1 VSVPG
6 ETPISVLV
14 RFGRLASAEAEPA
27 DILPLLVDAV
37 VKHARATA
45 AVALRITESGRLRV
59 VAARG
64 APLEA
69 WEPEADAIGPELAG
83 ELLAACGLAGGRAYE
98 LPLVSSGDLFGVLV
112 LLGGADYGIEGEA
125 LDLAQ
130 GLADLAATSLD
141 RNEKYA
147 ELARSYVQL
156 RASREA
162 LAQGE
167 KLRAL
172 GQMAAGIS
180 HDLKNILNPLSL
192 QLEVLKRRIARD
204 PAAAAEV
211 VGTIADVVRH
221 GLDVVERLRAFSRQ
235 EEEPESSEP
244 VALNQV
250 MTTAIELCRPRLGT
264 SGRVRIREEPGE
276 PPAVI
281 ARTSELVTAVV
292 NLVLNAV
299 DAFQGEAGTITVRSG
314 ADDDGAWIEVEDDGP
329 GMAAHLAA
337 RVFEPFFTTKPDGTG
352 LGLAMVYAF
361 VQRHRG
367 RATLDSL
374 PGRGTR
380 IRLWFPGPDGPRAR
394 QSPDHTG

>member
-1 VSVPG
+1 MHVPG

-14 RFGRLASAEAEPA
+14 RFGRLASAQAEPA
-27 DILPLLVDAV
+27 DIFPLLVEAV
-37 VKHARATA
+37 MSQAHAAA

-59 VAARG
+59 VAAA
-64 APLEA
+64 APHPLGS
-69 WEPEADAIGPELAG
+69 WEPESDGIGPELAS
-83 ELLAACGLAGGRAYE
+83 EILAACRLAGGCAYE

-112 LLGGADYGIEGEA
+112 LCGGPDFTVQGEA
-125 LDLAQ
+125 LEVAQ
-130 GLADLAATSLD
+130 GLADLAASSLD

-211 VGTIADVVRH
+211 VTTIADVVRH

-235 EEEPESSEP
+235 EEEPESAEP
-244 VALNQV
+244 VALDQV
-250 MTTAIELCRPRLGT
+250 MSTAIELCRPRLGI
-264 SGRVRIREEPGE
+264 SSRIRLREDRGG
-276 PPAVI
+276 PPVVT

-292 NLVLNAV
+292 NLIFNAV
-299 DAFQGEAGTITVRSG
+299 DAFQGEPGSIAIRTG

-337 RVFEPFFTTKPDGTG
+337 RAFEPFFTTKPEGTG

-367 RATLDSL
+367 RATLDSV

-380 IRLWFPGPDGPRAR
+380 IRLWFPIA
-394 QSPDHTG
+394 

>member
-1 VSVPG
+1 MAG
-6 ETPISVLV
+6 ETAISVLV
-14 RFGRLASAEAEPA
+14 HFGRLASAQAEPR
-27 DILPLLVDAV
+27 DILPLLVEAALT
-37 VKHARATA
+37 HAGATA
-45 AVALRITESGRLRV
+45 ALALRITESGRLRV
-59 VAARG
+59 VATRG
-64 APLEA
+64 CPRALDS
-69 WEPEADAIGPELAG
+69 WEPESDSIGSELAG
-83 ELLAACGLAGGRAYE
+83 ELLEACGFPDGRAWE

-112 LLGGADYGIEGEA
+112 LVGGRDYSIEGEGLA
-125 LDLAQ
+125 LAQ

-204 PAAAAEV
+204 PAAAGEV
-211 VGTIADVVRH
+211 VTTIADVVRH

-235 EEEPESSEP
+235 EEEPESAEP
-244 VALNQV
+244 VQLDRV
-250 MTTAIELCRPRLGT
+250 MTTAVELCRPRLGEQ
-264 SGRVRIREEPGE
+264 SSIRLDERPGD
-276 PPAVI
+276 PPPVI

-292 NLVLNAV
+292 NLILNAV
-299 DAFQGEAGTITVRSG
+299 DALHGQPGTIAVRTG
-314 ADDDGAWIEVEDDGP
+314 AADDGAWIEVEDDGP
-329 GMAAHLAA
+329 GMAAHLAK
-337 RVFEPFFTTKPDGTG
+337 RVFEPFFTTKPEGTG

-367 RATLDSL
+367 KATLDST

-380 IRLWFPGPDGPRAR
+380 IRLWFPERA
-394 QSPDHTG
+394 TA

>member
-1 VSVPG
+1 VTG
-6 ETPISVLV
+6 ETPTSVLV
-14 RFGRLASAEAEPA
+14 HFARQTSAQSEPA
-27 DILPLLVDAV
+27 DILPLLVDSALT
-37 VKHARATA
+37 HTGATA
-45 AVALRITESGRLRV
+45 AAALRITENGRLRV
-59 VAARG
+59 VATRG
-64 APLEA
+64 CPCPLDQWQPDE
-69 WEPEADAIGPELAG
+69 DSIGPELAA
-83 ELLAACGLAGGRAYE
+83 ELLTACGMEGGRAFE
-98 LPLVSSGDLFGVLV
+98 LPLVSGGDLFGVLV
-112 LLGGADYGIEGEA
+112 LIGGSDYRIERAGLE
-125 LDLAQ
+125 LAQ
-130 GLADLAATSLD
+130 GLADVAAASLD

-204 PAAAAEV
+204 PASASDVVTAIAE
-211 VGTIADVVRH
+211 VVRH

-235 EEEPESSEP
+235 EAEPDSSEP
-244 VALNQV
+244 VDLDQV
-250 MTTAIELCRPRLGT
+250 MATAIELCRPRVGDGSRIHLLGD
-264 SGRVRIREEPGE
+264 PGH
-276 PPAVI
+276 PLPVV

-292 NLVLNAV
+292 NLVFNAA
-299 DAFQGEAGTITVRSG
+299 DALQGTSGSITVRTGTGES
-314 ADDDGAWIEVEDDGP
+314 GAWIEVEDTGP
-329 GMAAHLAA
+329 GIPPQLAA

-361 VQRHRG
+361 AQRHRG
-367 RATLDSL
+367 TATLDTA

-380 IRLWFPGPDGPRAR
+380 VRMWFPGQAA
-394 QSPDHTG
+394 S

>member
-1 VSVPG
+1 MTG

-14 RFGRLASAEAEPA
+14 HFARETSAKPEPA
-27 DILPLLVDAV
+27 DILPLLVDAALT
-37 VKHARATA
+37 HTRATA
-45 AVALRITESGRLRV
+45 AAALRIMESGRLRV

-64 APLEA
+64 GPRPVDQ
-69 WEPEADAIGPELAG
+69 WEPQEDAIGPELAA
-83 ELLAACGLAGGRAYE
+83 ELLTACEIEGGRAYE
-98 LPLVSSGDLFGVLV
+98 LPLVSGGDLFGVLV
-112 LLGGADYGIEGEA
+112 LIGGPDYRIQPEGLE
-125 LDLAQ
+125 LAQ
-130 GLADLAATSLD
+130 GLADVAAASLD

-204 PAAAAEV
+204 PASAAEV
-211 VGTIADVVRH
+211 VKAIADVVRH

-235 EEEPESSEP
+235 DEEPDSSEP
-244 VALNQV
+244 VELDEV
-250 MTTAIELCRPRLGT
+250 MATAIELCRPRLGGA
-264 SGRVRIREEPGE
+264 SGIQLVGEPGH
-276 PPAVI
+276 PRPVV

-292 NLVLNAV
+292 NLLFNAV
-299 DAFQGEAGTITVRSG
+299 DALQSAPGAIKVRTG
-314 ADDDGAWIEVEDDGP
+314 ATETGSWIEVEDDGP
-329 GMAAHLAA
+329 GMPPQLAA
-337 RVFEPFFTTKPDGTG
+337 RVFEPFFTTKPEGTG

-361 VQRHRG
+361 AQRHRG
-367 RATLDSL
+367 TATIDTA

-380 IRLWFPGPDGPRAR
+380 VRIWFPGTAQG
-394 QSPDHTG
+394 